1 MENTQNDDLQ
11 SAIDGIVN
19 ANKAKE
25 ETAAAPAKDELPD
38 LGVPPVPP
46 MPPVPGAP
54 IEAPAATTE
63 TPAAPSFGVTAAPAT
78 ATAET
83 APVAASETP
92 AATPV
97 AETPA
102 TEPTFPEIKLTESE
116 PAAAP
121 VETSTTT
128 PELSAVKESMI
139 EDLLPIIDKVQVA
152 PEKKFELY
160 KDIIESKHD
169 KSKVP
174 AAYEAAKGIT
184 DETKKAEALLY
195 LIDEA

>member
-25 ETAAAPAKDELPD
+25 ETAVAPAKDELPD

-63 TPAAPSFGVTAAPAT
+63 TSAAPSFGVMSEPAVAAT
-78 ATAET
+78 ET
-83 APVAASETP
+83 APAAEAP
-92 AATPV
+92 AATSTTE
-97 AETPA
+97 APA
-102 TEPTFPEIKLTESE
+102 AEPTFPKIKLTESE

-121 VETSTTT
+121 VGTSTTT
-128 PELSAVKESMI
+128 SELSAVKESMI

>member
-25 ETAAAPAKDELPD
+25 EMAAAPAKDELPD

-63 TPAAPSFGVTAAPAT
+63 TPAAPSFGVMPEPAAAAT
-78 ATAET
+78 ET
-83 APVAASETP
+83 APAAEAP
-92 AATPV
+92 AA
-97 AETPA
+97 
-102 TEPTFPEIKLTESE
+102 EPTFPKIKLTESE

-128 PELSAVKESMI
+128 SELSAVKESMI